1 MLELQTANKNKRTKN
16 GGEGITALYCRLSV
30 DDNGTEG
37 ESNSIKNQRD
47 ILGRY
52 AKQHGY
58 RNIEYYIDDGYSG
71 TNFNRPDFQR
81 MMSDVDEGK
90 VKTIIVKDMSRLGRD
105 YLKVGYLTEFTF
117 AEKDI
122 HFIAIN
128 DNVDSE
134 NGSDNELIPFKNVFN
149 EWLARD
155 TSKKIRA
162 VIRNKGESG
171 KPLTNTPPIGYM
183 KDPNDKNKWL
193 IDERCAPTIREI
205 FRLCVNG
212 YNALAIAKILTEKG
226 YDTPKAFYLKQG
238 RNMYRN
244 DTTEPYLWHRST
256 VYKILRNPNY
266 IGHLVN
272 FKTTRKSYKNKRF
285 VYRDPSEWKIIEN
298 HHEAIVDISGTQAK
312 KRPAFLQMVQDAKQ
326 KKFDLIVTRE
336 VCRFAR
342 NTVDTLVVT
351 RELKNYGVE
360 VYFVEDDIRTMDGD
374 GELRLTIMATLAQEE
389 SRKISER
396 VRAGQKISR
405 DNGVLYGNGNILG
418 YDRLGD
424 TYVINEDQA
433 ETVRIIYDLYLKGN
447 GFNKIVNELV
457 RLKRKDSSGLV
468 RWDATKVSR
477 ILHNATYKGY
487 QGYYKSH
494 KNNHLDQKTIINRD
508 EDTYLYVKGR
518 FPPII
523 SEEVWDKC
531 KALRESKL
539 TLRKTQEGKLERT
552 GTRTSEDIWAKR
564 LICRC
569 GHRMRKDRWHVNKT
583 GLTYGYKCYNVLNN
597 GSKQTRIDAGLDA
610 DKYCDMGTIADW
622 KFDLMLRELLKALN
636 LITTI

>member
-16 GGEGITALYCRLSV
+16 GGGDGITALYCRLSV

-171 KPLTNTPPIGYM
+171 KPLTNTPPLGYM

-285 VYRDPSEWKIIEN
+285 DDINIFAGLLYCADCGFPITLRRVAKNRNYDFYVCSKYNRRTKIQCTAHSILKRVLSELVLEDIKRVMNEVRTHESEFIEKYRKCSVKEMRSVRLSAQTKITKAEN
-298 HHEAIVDISGTQAK
+298 RIKTLDDIIANLYEDNVTGKISDERFDLLAK
-312 KRPAFLQMVQDAKQ
+312 KYETEQTALKSEI
-326 KKFDLIVTRE
+326 L
-336 VCRFAR
+336 
-342 NTVDTLVVT
+342 
-351 RELKNYGVE
+351 ELKKALDLVN
-360 VYFVEDDIRTMDGD
+360 D
-374 GELRLTIMATLAQEE
+374 EE
-389 SRKISER
+389 SNISEFLK
-396 VRAGQKISR
+396 VVNSYTEIEE
-405 DNGVLYGNGNILG
+405 LTPEILNNFI
-418 YDRLGD
+418 DRIYIGEKYAD
-424 TYVINEDQA
+424 GSAHKQEI
-433 ETVRIIYDLYLKGN
+433 RIIYKFIGAESTH
-447 GFNKIVNELV
+447 G
-457 RLKRKDSSGLV
+457 
-468 RWDATKVSR
+468 
-477 ILHNATYKGY
+477 YK
-487 QGYYKSH
+487 
-494 KNNHLDQKTIINRD
+494 
-508 EDTYLYVKGR
+508 VKGAR
-518 FPPII
+518 VAEIF
-523 SEEVWDKC
+523 
-531 KALRESKL
+531 
-539 TLRKTQEGKLERT
+539 
-552 GTRTSEDIWAKR
+552 
-564 LICRC
+564 
-569 GHRMRKDRWHVNKT
+569 
-583 GLTYGYKCYNVLNN
+583 
-597 GSKQTRIDAGLDA
+597 
-610 DKYCDMGTIADW
+610 
-622 KFDLMLRELLKALN
+622 
-636 LITTI
+636 